1 MKKFTF
7 EIYNYENKI
16 EDNKILKLHEI
27 LKNDYIQKNGIELY
41 NQKFNKDS
49 YKNWYQL
56 IKSNNYNIVICYDN
70 SNIVGFL
77 CYMIDES
84 DLILC
89 EIQIIPEY
97 QSKYKI
103 FKMLLQHLP
112 CLNNIDKIK
121 CTIKDDN
128 IHSIECF
135 KNIGMTNKNDFWY
148 QMDYKIFLSNIN
160 KGLIN

>member
-1 MKKFTF
+1 MEELFLNNLLKKFTF

-27 LKNDYIQKNGIELY
+27 
-41 NQKFNKDS
+41 
-49 YKNWYQL
+49 
-56 IKSNNYNIVICYDN
+56 
-70 SNIVGFL
+70 
-77 CYMIDES
+77 
-84 DLILC
+84 
-89 EIQIIPEY
+89 QIIPEY
-97 QSKYKI
+97 QGKYKI